1 MGCRLFARRRGACA
15 DSLIKAGWGRLLGA
29 LAVRGRWGSGRRRS
43 SVVPMRRVLALA
55 TLAATAV
62 GVVPAASVAHGAGF
76 TFPRQFAVPQ
86 GGNQQGL
93 AYGDG
98 RFYVAFDLDGK
109 GSARI
114 VAYDAAGHEVRRSGG
129 LPLGHAA
136 ELSYRQANGNLYVA
150 DGTPGRPCRVTVV
163 DMRQNPPRIVRRY
176 DFSALGT
183 GGMVAIDNA
192 RDRMVVT
199 AGPAGGPFTVA
210 FVGMDG
216 RVQRRFTSRVPGVR
230 QGLEVVAGQIALYT
244 SAPDLSSNTLTLMSD
259 TGKVA
264 RAIRVPV
271 AREGEGLAVNA
282 KTRQLYVGFGHPN
295 AVHRMSPALPAPS
308 DTKLPA
314 SDAEFGTGTT
324 ADARGTP

>member
-1 MGCRLFARRRGACA
+1 MGPTRGPKAARWCGARSTCLTREVTVRSCGGRPGPDVLTSVGGPRGGSAPPTSDTGLRTRQGGGVMGCRLFARRRGACA

-43 SVVPMRRVLALA
+43 SVVPMRRVLALT

-98 RFYVAFDLDGK
+98 RFYVAFDLDGN

-163 DMRQNPPRIVRRY
+163 DMRQNP
-176 DFSALGT
+176 
-183 GGMVAIDNA
+183 
-192 RDRMVVT
+192 
-199 AGPAGGPFTVA
+199 
-210 FVGMDG
+210 
-216 RVQRRFTSRVPGVR
+216 
-230 QGLEVVAGQIALYT
+230 
-244 SAPDLSSNTLTLMSD
+244 
-259 TGKVA
+259 
-264 RAIRVPV
+264 
-271 AREGEGLAVNA
+271 
-282 KTRQLYVGFGHPN
+282 
-295 AVHRMSPALPAPS
+295 
-308 DTKLPA
+308 
-314 SDAEFGTGTT
+314 
-324 ADARGTP
+324 